1 MSALTQPRIG
11 KGMQARHASSCTT
24 STLTGGWTSGEW
36 REGKVPD
43 LGGGGAG
50 GVCEVPRVV
59 GAEVTQSLIEQAHG
73 QALTQASAC
82 CPPCGRM
89 LRARGPVLRTVE
101 TLVGTVTLEWP
112 YFYCTPRSGGLLAV
126 G

>member
-1 MSALTQPRIG
+1 
-11 KGMQARHASSCTT
+11 MQARHASSCT

-73 QALTQASAC
+73 QGPNAGQRVLSPLWANAEGPRPRAADRGDPSGHGDIGVALFLLYPPVRRAS
-82 CPPCGRM
+82 RRWM
-89 LRARGPVLRTVE
+89 RG
-101 TLVGTVTLEWP
+101 
-112 YFYCTPRSGGLLAV
+112 
-126 G
+126 

>member
-1 MSALTQPRIG
+1 
-11 KGMQARHASSCTT
+11 MQVRHASSCTT

-59 GAEVTQSLIEQAHG
+59 GAEVYPKSDRAGAWAGPNAGQRVLSPLWANAEGPRPRAADRGDPSGHG
-73 QALTQASAC
+73 DIGVALFLLYPPVRRAS
-82 CPPCGRM
+82 RRWM
-89 LRARGPVLRTVE
+89 RG
-101 TLVGTVTLEWP
+101 
-112 YFYCTPRSGGLLAV
+112 
-126 G
+126 